1 MKLFTCNH
9 LQYVVIAN
17 IVDRYMRIEQVM
29 GPGQGIEPRQADLE
43 AAVLP

>member
-9 LQYVVIAN
+9 LQAVVIAN
-17 IVDRYMRIEQVM
+17 IVDDLTGIEHVVA
-29 GPGQGIEPRQADLE
+29 PGQGIEPRQADLE